1 MIEVVLYDYLRS
13 FFYDDEIPVYLER
26 PEKKPEGE
34 YVIIEKTGGTKT
46 NKLATSTFAFQSY
59 GPTLYKA
66 SQLNESVK
74 GAIEAAEGLD
84 EISSVTLNS
93 DYNFTDTASKS
104 YRYQAVFVIT
114 HYE

>member
-1 MIEVVLYDYLRS
+1 MVEVTLLNYLKDV
-13 FFYDDEIPVYLER
+13 FGDDNIPVYLER
-26 PEKKPEGE
+26 PEKRPTTE
-34 YVIIEKTGGTKT
+34 YIVMEKTGGTKI
-46 NKLATSTFAFQSY
+46 NLIPANTFAFQSY

-66 SQLNESVK
+66 SVLNERVK
-74 GAIEAAEGLD
+74 TAVENAVELE

-93 DYNFTDTASKS
+93 DYNFTDTVSKA